1 MYVCV
6 CFVLQI
12 GPGLVNLTLKSRFG
26 TVLLIHSLTPQEPFL
41 QKYCL
46 QAFSDWW
53 IPTFVIKMLV
63 QGYDV
68 QVSTTYKMLLC
79 DWPCCHTLD
88 SNETERSSFTRIV
101 GY

>member
-1 MYVCV
+1 M
-6 CFVLQI
+6 FVLQI

-26 TVLLIHSLTPQEPFL
+26 MVLLIHSLTPQEPFL

-68 QVSTTYKMLLC
+68 QVSTTDTFISDYLLFVTSNL
-79 DWPCCHTLD
+79 TLTGLCYFLI
-88 SNETERSSFTRIV
+88 SRLCFTW
-101 GY
+101 